1 MQADCS
7 SEIRNEATGD
17 NAMTTVFLDTE
28 TLGLDRR
35 APIWEFAALRIE
47 NDGIESAREHFQ
59 IRHQQRRYGLD
70 WAATLPV
77 WFQRDYQAR
86 YRFDQAI
93 DMAAAAPRIAKIV
106 AGKAVIAGSNP
117 GFDMERLGDLLA
129 EFDLEPDW
137 HYHPLD
143 VPGMVPSWLT
153 ARDGRTPPRPWKS
166 DGLSRLVGIDPDDY
180 KRHTA
185 MGDVEWCRDL
195 YESITDGETW

>member
-1 MQADCS
+1 
-7 SEIRNEATGD
+7 
-17 NAMTTVFLDTE
+17 MTTTFLDTE

-35 APIWEFAALRIE
+35 APIWEFAAIRIE
-47 NDGIESAREHFQ
+47 DDGTESAREHFQ
-59 IRHQQRRYGLD
+59 IRHQQKRYGID
-70 WAATLPV
+70 WAATLPE

-93 DMAAAAPRIAKIV
+93 DMVDAADRIAKIV

-129 EFDLEPDW
+129 EFDIEPEW

-143 VPGMVPSWLT
+143 VPTIAVGWLT
-153 ARDGRTPPRPWKS
+153 GIHGRTPPRPWKS
-166 DGLSRLVGIDPDDY
+166 DELTRLVGLDPDEY

-185 MGDVEWCRDL
+185 LGDVEWCRDL
-195 YESITDGETW
+195 YESITDGDTW